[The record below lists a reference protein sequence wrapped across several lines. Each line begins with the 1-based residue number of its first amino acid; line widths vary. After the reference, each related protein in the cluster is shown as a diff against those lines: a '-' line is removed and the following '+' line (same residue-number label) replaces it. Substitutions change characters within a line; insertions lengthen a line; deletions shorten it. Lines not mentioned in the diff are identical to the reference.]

1 MKNPDHYDAVFISDI
16 HMGNRF
22 ADICKLR
29 GFLDLLRDRVE
40 VLYLVGDIFDA
51 WRDCRPQDFMGLF
64 AGFKRLVFVRG
75 NHDERFAGPENP
87 FPFAAI
93 DSEVLTWGDKTG
105 LVTHAHFF
113 DEKFENTS
121 LSGRI
126 ADSLIYFLSGLIGK
140 DLKNMIGAAGSKYS
154 QKIEDETAKM
164 AGLFKYDFVVI
175 GHTHYGGD
183 RIVRGIRL
191 FNLGSWLTEP
201 YALFRCGDRLAMK
214 KIVADD
220 FLPGPGD
227 FF

>member
-1 MKNPDHYDAVFISDI
+1 MKNPEHYDAVFISDI
-16 HMGNRF
+16 HLGNRF
-22 ADICKLR
+22 ADIERLR
-29 GFLDLLRDRVE
+29 CFLDFLKERVE

-51 WRDCRPQDFMGLF
+51 WRDCRPQDFIGLF
-64 AGFKRLVFVRG
+64 SGFKRLVFVRG

-87 FPFAAI
+87 FPFGAI
-93 DSEVLTWGDKTG
+93 DSEVLTWRDKTG

-113 DEKFENTS
+113 DDKFENTPWW
-121 LSGRI
+121 GRI
-126 ADSLIYFLSGLIGK
+126 ADSLTYGISRLIGK
-140 DLKNMIGAAGSKYS
+140 DLKKMIGTAGNKYS
-154 QKIEDETAKM
+154 QKIEDEAAKM

-183 RIVRGIRL
+183 RTVRGIRL

-214 KIVADD
+214 KIAADD
-220 FLPGPGD
+220 FLPGEDD